1 MLESIRQIGIFMI
14 VAQTVLHFAAN
25 EQYEKYMKIIAGVIV
40 LLLFIRPFISGSDGL
55 VIKWQEEITH
65 IMEQIEA
72 QSGDFGNVGYEGGS
86 TEALVIRQIEEE
98 ITRRLNE
105 VAVGHGCRV
114 VKTAIELTGQEKG
127 DSVTGEVGTGEYVF
141 DRVRVTVRSQSRSGE
156 RSAVVTKSSESGVD
170 QVEQTGRSGVDEG
183 RSGVDEGQSAEGIK
197 QSEKSEGTWS
207 RGNDGESMEAQDEE
221 DRIRIGEITVKVGAE
236 NGTEQTTADGR
247 VEAEENMLELK
258 QLFAQTLGIA
268 EDRVEVVYLG
278 GW

>member
-1 MLESIRQIGIFMI
+1 MNMLESIRQIGIFMI
-14 VAQTVLHFAAN
+14 VAQTVMHFAAN
-25 EQYEKYMKIIAGVIV
+25 GQYEKYMKIISGAIV

-55 VIKWQEEITH
+55 VMKWQEEFTH

-72 QSGDFGNVGYEGGS
+72 QSGDFSNMGYEGGS

-127 DSVTGEVGTGEYVF
+127 DSVIGEAGTGEYVF
-141 DRVRVTVRSQSRSGE
+141 DRVRVTVRSQSGSGE
-156 RSAVVTKSSESGVD
+156 RQAVQSERGVSKAAQTERSGAD
-170 QVEQTGRSGVDEG
+170 EKQTAEGTNQTGKPE
-183 RSGVDEGQSAEGIK
+183 E
-197 QSEKSEGTWS
+197 TLS
-207 RGNDGESMEAQDEE
+207 RENNRESMAEKDEE
-221 DRIRIGEITVKVGAE
+221 DRIRIGEITVKVGE
-236 NGTEQTTADGR
+236 ETGTEQATDGR

-258 QLFAQTLGIA
+258 PLFAQTLGIA

>member
-14 VAQTVLHFAAN
+14 VAQTVMHFAAN
-25 EQYEKYMKIIAGVIV
+25 GQYEKYMKIIAGVIV
-40 LLLFIRPFISGSDGL
+40 LLLFIRPFISGADEQ

-72 QSGDFGNVGYEGGS
+72 QSGDFSNMGYEGGS
-86 TEALVIRQIEEE
+86 TGALVIRQIEEE

-170 QVEQTGRSGVDEG
+170 QVEQTG

>member
-14 VAQTVLHFAAN
+14 VAQTVMHFAAN
-25 EQYEKYMKIIAGVIV
+25 GQYEKYMKIIAGVIV
-40 LLLFIRPFISGSDGL
+40 LLLFIRPFISGSDGQ

-72 QSGDFGNVGYEGGS
+72 RSGDFSNMAYGDSS
-86 TEALVIRQIEEE
+86 TEAQVIRQIEEE

-105 VAVGHGCRV
+105 VAADYGCRV
-114 VKTAIELTGQEKG
+114 VKTAIELTGQAKG
-127 DSVTGEVGTGEYVF
+127 DSVIGEAGAGEYVF
-141 DRVRVTVRSQSRSGE
+141 DRVRVTVRDQSGSGE
-156 RSAVVTKSSESGVD
+156 RQAIQSETGVSKAA
-170 QVEQTGRSGVDEG
+170 QTERSGADEMQMAEG
-183 RSGVDEGQSAEGIK
+183 TKRSGKPEE
-197 QSEKSEGTWS
+197 TWS
-207 RGNDGESMEAQDEE
+207 RENDGESIAAKDEA

-236 NGTEQTTADGR
+236 TGTEQAADGWG
-247 VEAEENMLELK
+247 ETAENMQELK